1 MTMNPKQKSPFSFLI
16 LSGALV
22 LSMIVTSC
30 KKDKVDLLDPVP
42 AVLEVT
48 VSPTSVVEFQDSI
61 VFSVQYRDGD
71 GDLGENTPDAA
82 NLFVVDNRIN
92 VTERFRIRELAPSG
106 SDIPITGTLL
116 VTLRNT
122 GITDNST
129 SQTFDYTIYL
139 VDRAGN
145 ESNRVVTPAVTVR
158 Q

>member
-1 MTMNPKQKSPFSFLI
+1 MTMNPITKNPFQFPML
-16 LSGALV
+16 LGVLV
-22 LSMIVTSC
+22 LSLLATSC

-42 AVLEVT
+42 RVLEVT
-48 VSPTSVVEFQDSI
+48 VSPTTVVEFQDSI

-122 GITDNST
+122 GITDNSS

-139 VDRAGN
+139 KDRAGN
-145 ESNRVVTPAVTVR
+145 ESERVVTPAVTVR
-158 Q
+158 K

>member
-1 MTMNPKQKSPFSFLI
+1 MTMNRHKKKTFRFLM
-16 LSGALV
+16 LSGVVA
-22 LSMIVTSC
+22 LSMLVTSC

-42 AVLEVT
+42 QVLEVT
-48 VSPTSVVEFQDSI
+48 VSPTTVIEFQDSI

-145 ESNRVVTPAVTVR
+145 ESNRFVTPEVTVR
-158 Q
+158 K